1 MKLLLVDGHA
11 LAYRSYFAMIRS
23 PLTNSAGENTSAEFG
38 FLRTL
43 LALRRDQ
50 APDALLVT
58 FDPPGKTFRHET
70 YPEYKAQRAKTPPEL
85 KVSVERIKEFLDLA
99 GVSRLLMEGYE
110 ADDVMASAARRAAG
124 EGWDVIIFSGDKDLC
139 QLVDE
144 RVRILRP
151 AVGRKPAMEMGPA
164 EVAEEFGVSP
174 DKLLDYL
181 SLVGDSADNVP
192 GVSGLGPKGSA
203 KLLQEFADLD
213 DIYANVESIAAAGLR
228 KKLGEGRESAYRA
241 RDLITLVENLE
252 LGAGAADWAPVEPD
266 MDALRAWL
274 AEMDFHS
281 LVGEFDPGREP
292 EEPADYLLVN
302 DAGAL
307 AKLVERLEDAPRFAV
322 DTETTGL
329 DSLTVDLVGVSLSL
343 AEGDGCYLPV
353 AGRCEGEGLELGDI
367 AAALAPALADPGK
380 VKIAQNLK
388 FDAQV
393 LERHGLPI
401 AGPVFDTMLASY
413 CVDPAR
419 RSHGL
424 DALALELL
432 GHEMVPFA
440 DLFEKGDKE
449 KDITAVPMERLA
461 HYAAEDADYTFRL
474 SEILEPALAAAEV
487 RPLFDEI
494 EMPLSP
500 VLGAM
505 EARGILLDDA
515 HLGALSERMGTE
527 RDALAAR
534 IQEAAGREFTIGS
547 PKQLSQV
554 LFEEMGLPPGRRTKT
569 GFSTDEQVL
578 SELAAEHEIAGWVL
592 EWRELSKL
600 KSTYVDVL
608 PTMADPET
616 GRVHTRFNQAVAST
630 GRLSSSD
637 PNLQNIPIRSDL
649 GKEIRRAFIA
659 EPGMRLASFD
669 YSQVELRI
677 LAELSGDEAL
687 LEAFGDERDIHRWTA
702 AKIAGKAED
711 DVSREERNRSKVVN
725 YGVLYGMGARGLA
738 ARLRIGR
745 DEAQGFI
752 DDYFGAFPG
761 IRVWMDETLAR
772 VRAEGVVTTLHGRRR
787 ALPEINSGNGR
798 IRSFAERVAVNTPI
812 QGTAADLIKIAMI
825 RIHDWL
831 EASDLRSSM
840 LLQVHDELLFE
851 APPEEME
858 ELAAGAVREMEGVA
872 AFRVPLKV
880 DWSSGD
886 NWLEAH

>member
-1 MKLLLVDGHA
+1 MKLLLIDGHA
-11 LAYRSYFAMIRS
+11 LAYRSYYAMIRS

-85 KVSVERIKEFLDLA
+85 KASVGRIQSFLELA
-99 GVSRLLMEGYE
+99 GVSQMLMEGYE
-110 ADDVMASAARRAAG
+110 ADDVMASAARRAAA
-124 EGWDVIIFSGDKDLC
+124 EGWDVLIFSGDKDLC

-151 AVGRKPAMEMGPA
+151 AVGRKPARELGPE
-164 EVAEEFGVSP
+164 EVAEEFGVP
-174 DKLLDYL
+174 PEKLLDYL

-192 GVSGLGPKGSA
+192 GVSGLGPKGSV
-203 KLLQEFADLD
+203 KLLREFDGLD
-213 DIYANVESIAAAGLR
+213 DIFANIESIAAAGLR
-228 KKLGEGRESAYRA
+228 KKLNEGRESAYRA
-241 RDLITLVENLE
+241 RELITLIENLK
-252 LGAGAADWAPVEPD
+252 LDGATADWAQAAPD
-266 MDALRAWL
+266 ADGLKSWL
-274 AEMDFHS
+274 VEMDFHT
-281 LVGEFDPGREP
+281 LVGEFEEGREEEEAP
-292 EEPADYLLVN
+292 EYVLVN
-302 DAGAL
+302 SAEAL
-307 AKLVERLEDAPRFAV
+307 GHLRERLEDATCFAV

-329 DSLTVDLVGVSLSL
+329 DPLADDLVGVSL
-343 AEGDGCYLPV
+343 AFGAGDACYLPV
-353 AGRCEGEGLELGDI
+353 AGRCEEGGLELEAIRD
-367 AAALAPALADPGK
+367 ALAPALADGGK
-380 VKIAQNLK
+380 TKIAQNLK

-393 LERHGLPI
+393 LARHGMSI

-432 GHEMVPFA
+432 GHEMLPYSE
-440 DLFEKGDKE
+440 LFEKGDKE
-449 KDITAVPMERLA
+449 KDIRAVPLERLS

-474 SEILEPALAAAEV
+474 ADSLEPSLDEAEV
-487 RPLFDEI
+487 RPLFDDI

-505 EARGILLDDA
+505 EARGILLDAA
-515 HLGALSERMGTE
+515 HLGELSERMGTE
-527 RDALAAR
+527 REALTAR
-534 IQEAAGREFTIGS
+534 IHEAAGREFTIGS

-554 LFEEMGLPPGRRTKT
+554 LFDEMGLPTGRRTKT
-569 GFSTDEQVL
+569 GFSTDEAVL

-608 PTMADPET
+608 PNMADPET
-616 GRVHTRFNQAVAST
+616 GRIHTRFNQAVAST

-637 PNLQNIPIRSDL
+637 PNLQNIPIRSEL

-659 EPGMRLASFD
+659 EPGMQLASFD

-687 LEAFGDERDIHRWTA
+687 REAFAGDRDIHRWTA
-702 AKIAGKAED
+702 AKIAGKEEEE
-711 DVSREERNRSKVVN
+711 VTREERNRSKVVN

-738 ARLRIGR
+738 GRLRIGR

-772 VRAEGVVTTLHGRRR
+772 VRNEGVVATLHGRKR
-787 ALPEINSGNGR
+787 ALREINSGNGR

-825 RIHDWL
+825 RIHHWL
-831 EASDLRSSM
+831 ETSPLRASM

-851 APPEEME
+851 ALPQEME
-858 ELAAGAVREMEGVA
+858 ELAAGVVREMEGVA
-872 AFRVPLKV
+872 DFRVPLKV
-880 DWSSGD
+880 DWAAGD